1 MGYSCRVVCDSE
13 SADTLIR
20 LTTLEITLP
29 RIVLAELNTHRVFS
43 RSSASS
49 RAIPA
54 EKRIAMVDAD
64 PFIPESFGKNRP
76 GMQASEDLDGEE
88 AKQARTIWL
97 DGLRDALDHARELS
111 KLGVHKQLA
120 NRLLEPYAWTTV
132 LITATEWDNFFALR
146 CSPEAQPEIRRAA
159 EMMRDAMGFSVPR
172 VLSAGEWHLPYIDEH
187 DRRELKADALI
198 DLDCVHQPGMP
209 CCPLERL
216 APRDAIDISVG
227 RCARVSTLTHEGR
240 RDYMADLSLTKRLR
254 DSGHMSPFEHPAMAT
269 KSDAFCGN
277 FAGWKQ
283 ARKFIANEA
292 DFSLHHQLS
301 IESIAREEVP
311 A

>member
-13 SADTLIR
+13 STYTRIR

-29 RIVLAELNTHRVFS
+29 RIVLAEINTHRMLS
-43 RSSASS
+43 RNSASS
-49 RAIPA
+49 RAIPI
-54 EKRIAMVDAD
+54 ERRIAQVDAD

-76 GMQASEDLDGEE
+76 GMQASEDLAGEE

-97 DGLRDALDHARELS
+97 DGLRDALDHARELAH
-111 KLGVHKQLA
+111 LGVHKQLA

-198 DLDCVHQPGMP
+198 D
-209 CCPLERL
+209 
-216 APRDAIDISVG
+216 ISVG

-283 ARKFIANEA
+283 ARKFLDNEA
-292 DFSLHHQLS
+292 DFSLHAQLS
-301 IESIAREEVP
+301 LDSIAREEVRP
-311 A
+311 

>member
-97 DGLRDALDHARELS
+97 DGLRVALDHARELS

-198 DLDCVHQPGMP
+198 D
-209 CCPLERL
+209 
-216 APRDAIDISVG
+216 ISVG
-227 RCARVSTLTHEGR
+227 RCARVSTLTHEGK
-240 RDYMADLSLTKRLR
+240 RDYAADLSLTQRLR

-292 DFSLHHQLS
+292 DFSLHAQLS
-301 IESIAREEVP
+301 LDSIAREEVP